1 VYETSL
7 ASLPNL
13 QTSESTSVH
22 FLTSNCSTMLRCA
35 ISHSTPSSLH
45 PSDLQY
51 PYFGGT
57 SKSFQCACRLS
68 RSTKSDCSL
77 HPPWVSQSR
86 APAPESAATGTWLLH
101 HTSRLR
107 NASRS
112 GVHDSAVA
120 FSCTNCFHVSFPHAS
135 FPHTCPGSCSCSRA
149 RSCSYV
155 CCPHS

>member
-1 VYETSL
+1 
-7 ASLPNL
+7 
-13 QTSESTSVH
+13 
-22 FLTSNCSTMLRCA
+22 MLRCA

-68 RSTKSDCSL
+68 RSTKSDCSI

-86 APAPESAATGTWLLH
+86 APAPESAATGAWLLH
-101 HTSRLR
+101 HGSFLR

-120 FSCTNCFHVSFPHAS
+120 FPFTTCRHFLKSEHMSLCRTVALRLPFLDAILWWFSLQKCATLQPPQVSIGAS
-135 FPHTCPGSCSCSRA
+135 SPR
-149 RSCSYV
+149 
-155 CCPHS
+155 CCPQPSHWERVLM